1 MSNPDNHNYE
11 IDRILLALKQKGEN
25 PSRSTIIRAI
35 NKGNLIHEIHRKP
48 AGLTRKDKK
57 AQQPE
62 IIVNRDFIGGGKY
75 NKKQLTDITQIPYL
89 DGKPYIAPVKD
100 CFQGEIISLAM
111 DKNMK
116 KELCIKV
123 AKEKYKL
130 KKAKVLI
137 DF

>member
-1 MSNPDNHNYE
+1 MSNPDNHNYG

-25 PSRSTIIRAI
+25 PSRSIVIRTI
-35 NKGNLIHEIHRKP
+35 NKGNLIHEIHRKL

-62 IIVNRDFIGGGKY
+62 NIVNHDFTGKEDH
-75 NKKQLTDITQIPYL
+75 KKQLTDITQIPYM

-100 CFQGEIISLAM
+100 CFKGEIISLAM

-123 AKEKYKL
+123 AKKTYKL
-130 KKAKVLI
+130 KKAKGLI